1 VSDLIQGLGF
11 GLILQISVGPVCIAV
26 LHKGIAQG
34 FLHAFAMAWGAVL
47 VDALYI
53 ALSMAGVSALL
64 QFEPARL
71 IIGIGG
77 ALLLLFFGFRYLRAP
92 ANIAKA
98 QHRGESPLK
107 SFAYGVVLT
116 LTNPL
121 TILFWA
127 GVLGAMMSTRKFDQP
142 GGMVHFAIGCVTATL
157 LFLTAV
163 ALAGHL
169 LERMLNDRLALWLN
183 RAVGLFLMGF
193 AIKLSADLLWKR

>member
-1 VSDLIQGLGF
+1 MSDFVQGLGF

-34 FLHAFAMAWGAVL
+34 FRHAFAMAWGAAL

-53 ALSMAGVSALL
+53 LLSLAGVSVLWPI
-64 QFEPARL
+64 ESARVG
-71 IIGIGG
+71 IGLGG
-77 ALLLLFFGFRYLRAP
+77 ALLLLIFGLRYLLAP
-92 ANIAKA
+92 AGTARA

-127 GVLGAMMSTRKFDQP
+127 GVLGAMMSTRTFDQA
-142 GGMVHFAIGCVTATL
+142 GGMVYFAAGCVTATL

-163 ALAGHL
+163 ALAGHF
-169 LERMLNDRLALWLN
+169 LERLLNDRLALWLN
-183 RAVGLFLMGF
+183 RAVGLFLIGF
-193 AIKLSADLLWKR
+193 AVKLSADLFWRS